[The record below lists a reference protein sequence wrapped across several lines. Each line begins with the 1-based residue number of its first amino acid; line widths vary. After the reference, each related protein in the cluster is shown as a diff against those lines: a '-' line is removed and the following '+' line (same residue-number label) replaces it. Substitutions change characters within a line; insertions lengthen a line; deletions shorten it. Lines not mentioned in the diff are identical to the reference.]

1 MFDWRCFARLDSC
14 IKHVGRAYAY
24 HACSVAS
31 LCPLIPRLFLR
42 TPLVE
47 YFKNGERGKSFL
59 DVAEIEEIETDEM
72 PSRKRKQRT
81 GKEMKW
87 QRKASFDTPLYL
99 EIIVMSNSHHF
110 AETWSIFDHH
120 LLFDI
125 IGVCFLFPVLLIQPL
140 ASLVYFLFFHPSS
153 NISRRIIVAILFN
166 LSLWMTTCEVCWNLA
181 GEWGTVDNFC
191 PIVLCLSRL
200 IVWCLIA
207 KHFLFG

>member
-1 MFDWRCFARLDSC
+1 MFGDQTPSNIVCWPNILRFGHLVWCGLIVYDKIWRPSNNRSSNLKLTFLFSC
-14 IKHVGRAYAY
+14 LIGGVLLVWTAASNTLGVRMRTTLAQWL
-24 HACSVAS
+24 ACVHKIM
-31 LCPLIPRLFLR
+31 IPRLFLR

-110 AETWSIFDHH
+110 AETWSIFDHQF
-120 LLFDI
+120 LYDI
-125 IGVCFLFPVLLIQPL
+125 IVVPFLFCSSYPAPGL
-140 ASLVYFLFFHPSS
+140 PSS
-153 NISRRIIVAILFN
+153 IFSFSIL
-166 LSLWMTTCEVCWNLA
+166 L
-181 GEWGTVDNFC
+181 
-191 PIVLCLSRL
+191 
-200 IVWCLIA
+200 
-207 KHFLFG
+207 